1 MTRYRPAAVLL
12 LFGVLHLTACQAWLP
27 VPLDAI
33 SPSQLIEQDQPDRVR
48 VSGGGV
54 LDLELMSPA
63 IEDDQLVGS
72 VSGASVPLEDI
83 TSLDVWRRSVRHTS
97 FFVLVWLG
105 AISALTLLEAN
116 PN

>member
-1 MTRYRPAAVLL
+1 MTRYRARAVLL
-12 LFGVLHLTACQAWLP
+12 LFGVLHLTACQAWQS

-63 IEDDQLVGS
+63 VEDDQLVGA

-105 AISALTLLEAN
+105 AISGVTMLTAN